1 MFANFDIFENG
12 RVCSQTHMYVICIT
26 LKFKCM
32 YACIFMM
39 CVCLWVCMSLDVCV
53 CLCVCVSVFVHIHD
67 YMVYAARTCKGW
79 LKESSNYWKPIWSW
93 AHITPGP
100 WGSAPRGDRPAWNR
114 ENSAPHPHSSPQP
127 IPQTIQYIDTSYL
140 EAKIFNTL
148 TYSNISACWT
158 NLYLF
163 ILI

>member
-1 MFANFDIFENG
+1 
-12 RVCSQTHMYVICIT
+12 MYI
-26 LKFKCM
+26 
-32 YACIFMM
+32 Y
-39 CVCLWVCMSLDVCV
+39 DVCV
-53 CLCVCVSVFVHIHD
+53 FVSMYVSRCMCLFECVCVSVFVHIHD

-114 ENSAPHPHSSPQP
+114 ENRAPHLHSSPQL
-127 IPQTIQYIDTSYL
+127 IHQTIQYIDTSYL